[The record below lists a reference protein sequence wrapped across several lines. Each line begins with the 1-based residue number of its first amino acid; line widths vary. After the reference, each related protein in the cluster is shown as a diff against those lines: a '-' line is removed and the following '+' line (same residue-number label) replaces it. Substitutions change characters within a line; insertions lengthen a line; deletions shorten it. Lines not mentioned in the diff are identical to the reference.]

1 MYRVEL
7 NHAKAEMDTMIQT
20 ALDGEEVII
29 TQNDEP
35 ILRLTRTSG
44 SQPKQNRESEDGSNI
59 PSECAG
65 TSLQT
70 FLHVARTER
79 GMVIAGTRITLYQ
92 IMDHLRAEW
101 PWKMIRD
108 TYNLTDEQINDAMG
122 YINAHREEVEA
133 EYKLVLKQAAEI
145 RAYWEE
151 RNRDRLIPPAPESL
165 TPEKRALW
173 EKLQAWK
180 ERIHQHDHDPG
191 GSQH

>member
-1 MYRVEL
+1 MYRVDL
-7 NHAKAEMDTMIQT
+7 NRAKAEMDVMIRT

-35 ILRLTRTSG
+35 ILKLTRASG
-44 SQPKQNRESEDGSNI
+44 SQPTQNCESEDGSNI
-59 PSECAG
+59 LSECAD
-65 TSLQT
+65 TLLQPFAHIT
-70 FLHVARTER
+70 RTER
-79 GMVIAGTRITLYQ
+79 GLVIAGTRVTLYQ

-101 PWKMIRD
+101 SRNLIRD
-108 TYNLTDEQINDAMG
+108 TYNLTDEQIDDALG
-122 YINAHREEVEA
+122 YIDAHREAVEA
-133 EYKLVLKQAAEI
+133 EYKPVLKQAAEI

-151 RNRDRLIPPAPESL
+151 RNRDRLILLPPESL

-191 GSQH
+191 GSQY